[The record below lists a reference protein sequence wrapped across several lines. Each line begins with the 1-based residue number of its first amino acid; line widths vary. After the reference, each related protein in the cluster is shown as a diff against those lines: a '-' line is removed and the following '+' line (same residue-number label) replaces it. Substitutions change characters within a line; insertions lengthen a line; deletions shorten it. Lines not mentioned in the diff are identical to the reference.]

1 MCRRRFSP
9 NAVASSDGQ
18 HIHILHDRR
27 ANTTGR
33 SNTTFCGKKVIVT
46 NNDVFRNGYWIGHLH
61 IDENGQKYVYGP
73 KNKGMIHETTQFIHI
88 SYLEYTGS

>member
-18 HIHILHDRR
+18 HTRVSHDRR

-33 SNTTFCGKKVIVT
+33 SNTTFCGKKVIIT
-46 NNDVFRNGYWIGHLH
+46 NNDVFRNGY
-61 IDENGQKYVYGP
+61 
-73 KNKGMIHETTQFIHI
+73 
-88 SYLEYTGS
+88 